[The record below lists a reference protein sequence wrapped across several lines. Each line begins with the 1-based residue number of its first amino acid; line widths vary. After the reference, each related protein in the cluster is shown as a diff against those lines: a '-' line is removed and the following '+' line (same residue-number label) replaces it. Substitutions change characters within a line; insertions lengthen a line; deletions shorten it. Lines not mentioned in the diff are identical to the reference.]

1 MTRRASPNPF
11 DAPLTRALIT
21 VAAVIVI
28 IAGMRI
34 AQPILVPFL
43 LALFL
48 AVLTTPAVR
57 WLVLYRVP
65 TPLAIGAVV
74 LLVFIVLYGI
84 SSLVISSTD
93 EFFQRMPEYEEKLEG
108 WLQLLRER
116 LPWLSG
122 DLRTS
127 LQSIAPDS
135 DKMLGV
141 VSALFSGLGGILLAL
156 VLTVFILI
164 FMLDEA
170 QGAHA
175 KLNRALG
182 DDRSAEY
189 ARRFTSMVQRYLVIK
204 SFISVITG
212 LLVWGFLKLLQ
223 VDYPILWGT
232 LAFVMNFIPNIGS
245 LIAAIPAVFLATV
258 QQGFSGFAISLI
270 GFGVINAL
278 IGNLLEPRLMGRSLD
293 LSTLVVFLSLIFWGW
308 VLGPVGTLLAV
319 PLTVVVKI
327 GLEVYPKSRWLAI
340 LLSQ

>member
-1 MTRRASPNPF
+1 MSGRKPPNSLE
-11 DAPLTRALIT
+11 APMARALVT
-21 VAAVIVI
+21 VAAVIII

-43 LALFL
+43 MAMFL
-48 AVLTTPAVR
+48 AVLTSPAVR
-57 WLVLYRVP
+57 WLIQHRVP
-65 TPLAIGAVV
+65 SPLAIGFVV
-74 LLVFIVLYGI
+74 LLVFVVLYGI
-84 SSLVISSTD
+84 GSLVISSTE
-93 EFFQRMPEYEEKLEG
+93 EFFLRLPEYELKVDD
-108 WLQLLRER
+108 WIVMLREQ
-116 LPWLSG
+116 LPWLAS

-127 LQSIAPDS
+127 LQSMVPDPDS
-135 DKMLGV
+135 LIGV
-141 VSALFSGLGGILLAL
+141 ASALFSGLGSILLAL
-156 VLTVFILI
+156 VLTIFILI

-182 DDRSAEY
+182 DDRTVDY
-189 ARRFTSMVQRYLVIK
+189 TRRFSRMVQRYLVIK
-204 SFISVITG
+204 SLISVITG
-212 LLVWGFLKLLQ
+212 LLVWGFLSLLQ

-245 LIAAIPAVFLATV
+245 LIAAVPAVFLATV
-258 QQGFSGFAISLI
+258 QQGWTGFAISLV
-270 GFGVINAL
+270 GFGAINAI
-278 IGNLLEPRLMGRSLD
+278 IGNLLEPRMMGRSLD

>member
-48 AVLTTPAVR
+48 AVLTSPAVR
-57 WLVLYRVP
+57 WLTEHKVP
-65 TPLAIGAVV
+65 SFLAIGSVV
-74 LLVFIVLYGI
+74 LLVFVVLYGV
-84 SSLVISSTD
+84 SNLVVSSTE
-93 EFFQRMPEYEEKLEG
+93 EFFERMPEYERQVDR
-108 WLQLLRER
+108 WLMQLRDQ
-116 LPWLSG
+116 LPWLST

-127 LQSIAPDS
+127 LRNIAPDAENL
-135 DKMLGV
+135 LGV
-141 VSALFSGLGGILLAL
+141 ASALFSGVGSILMAL
-156 VLTVFILI
+156 VLTIFILI
-164 FMLDEA
+164 FMLYEA

-189 ARRFTSMVQRYLVIK
+189 TRRFTSSVQRYLVIK
-204 SFISVITG
+204 SFVSSITG
-212 LLVWGFLKLLQ
+212 LLVWGFLSLLQ

-245 LIAAIPAVFLATV
+245 LLAAIPAVFLATV
-258 QQGFSGFAISLI
+258 QQGFSGFVISLA
-270 GFGVINAL
+270 GFTAINAI

>member
-57 WLVLYRVP
+57 WLVRYRVP

-84 SSLVISSTD
+84 SSLVISSTE
-93 EFFQRMPEYEEKLEG
+93 EFFRRMPEYEEKLDG

-116 LPWLSG
+116 LPWLTG
-122 DLRTS
+122 DLRSS

-135 DKMLGV
+135 DNLLGV
-141 VSALFSGLGGILLAL
+141 VSALFSGLGGILVAL

-204 SFISVITG
+204 SFISAITG

-258 QQGFSGFAISLI
+258 QQGLSGFAISLI
-270 GFGVINAL
+270 GFGAINAL
-278 IGNLLEPRLMGRSLD
+278 IGNLLEPRMMGRSLD

>member
-1 MTRRASPNPF
+1 MTRRTSPNPL

-48 AVLTTPAVR
+48 AVLTSPAVR
-57 WLVLYRVP
+57 WLTRYRVP
-65 TPLAIGAVV
+65 TPVAIGAVV
-74 LLVFIVLYGI
+74 LLVFVVLYGV
-84 SSLVISSTD
+84 SSLVISSTE
-93 EFFQRMPEYEEKLEG
+93 EFFRRMPEYEQKVDG

-116 LPWLSG
+116 LPWLSA

-127 LQSIAPDS
+127 LQSIMPDP
-135 DKMLGV
+135 DNLLGV

-182 DDRSAEY
+182 DDRSADY
-189 ARRFTSMVQRYLVIK
+189 ARRFTKSVQRYLVIK

-212 LLVWGFLKLLQ
+212 LLVWAFLRLLQ

-245 LIAAIPAVFLATV
+245 LIAAVPAVFLATV
-258 QQGFSGFAISLI
+258 QQGLSGFAISLI
-270 GFGVINAL
+270 GFAAINAI
-278 IGNLLEPRLMGRSLD
+278 IGNLLEPRMMGRSLD

-327 GLEVYPKSRWLAI
+327 GLEVYPKSRWLAV

>member
-57 WLVLYRVP
+57 WLVQYRVP

-108 WLQLLRER
+108 WLQLLRDR

-135 DKMLGV
+135 DNLLGV